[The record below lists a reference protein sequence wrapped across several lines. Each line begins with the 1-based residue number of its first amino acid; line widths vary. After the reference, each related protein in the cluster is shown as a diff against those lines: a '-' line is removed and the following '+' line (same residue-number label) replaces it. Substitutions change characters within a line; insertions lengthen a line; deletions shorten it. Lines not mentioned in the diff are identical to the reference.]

1 MEYYV
6 SCERRSTYVYLDVT
20 AVPYIVTCSRNRDD
34 GRIYAGISTNMH
46 TAIAIPRIAKIYAR
60 NTKQQSANRVGSVC
74 TASVPVNAVTKF
86 LTSTDGAKLEK
97 STFILERPEFP
108 YIHRADWSENASMA
122 KTARSVYMRFDR
134 IPTCDRRAD
143 GHRAIAIVPR
153 WHRVAR

>member
-20 AVPYIVTCSRNRDD
+20 AVPYIATCSRNRDD

-46 TAIAIPRIAKIYAR
+46 TAIAIPRIAKIYVR
-60 NTKQQSANRVGSVC
+60 NTKQQSVNRVGSVC

-97 STFILERPEFP
+97 STFILEIPEFP

-134 IPTCDRRAD
+134 IPTCDRRTD
-143 GHRAIAIVPR
+143 GHRVIAIVPR

>member
-46 TAIAIPRIAKIYAR
+46 TAIAIPRIAKIYVR
-60 NTKQQSANRVGSVC
+60 NTKQQSVNRVGSVC

-97 STFILERPEFP
+97 KYLYFGDTRISLYTQGGLVRECLHGKNSSIR
-108 YIHRADWSENASMA
+108 IHA
-122 KTARSVYMRFDR
+122 F
-134 IPTCDRRAD
+134 
-143 GHRAIAIVPR
+143 
-153 WHRVAR
+153 